1 MVSVGLPV
9 CVWKE
14 FHGILT
20 FTFFGNLSRRFS
32 DKLVSITPIPSFD
45 WIGLMNRRGHEHL
58 DPTPRHSKHSTKTS
72 RGQLSAFSANL
83 FSSQR
88 PPSRILPASQSR
100 ESIAYSQFYFP
111 GWQRDDDHHKTVK
124 ERSKQYFVPTQLP
137 GVASKV
143 TK

>member
-20 FTFFGNLSRRFS
+20 VTFFGNLSRRFCH
-32 DKLVSITPIPSFD
+32 KLSTQYNPHPPPSD
-45 WIGLMNRRGHEHL
+45 WIGLVNRRGEEHIN
-58 DPTPRHSKHSTKTS
+58 PRHSLHSTKTS

-83 FSSQR
+83 FSTQR

-111 GWQRDDDHHKTVK
+111 GWQRDDDYHKTVK